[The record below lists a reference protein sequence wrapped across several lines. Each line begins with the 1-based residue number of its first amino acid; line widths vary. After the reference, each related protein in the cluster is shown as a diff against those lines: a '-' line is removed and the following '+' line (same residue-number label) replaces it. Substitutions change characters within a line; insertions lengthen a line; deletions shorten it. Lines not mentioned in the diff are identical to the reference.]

1 MGLGS
6 ILEYIAPR
14 IIWQRRIRTWK
25 IDTGEPEARFL
36 PLLVDRRRKAIDI
49 GAAAGTYTASMI
61 PLAAHVIAVEPI
73 PARAQALRQ
82 QFARARCVTVHE
94 VALSDRTGEAVL
106 RVPADLFWRS
116 TLEVRNRLEG
126 QTNVHQIAVK
136 IATLDSLELQRVG
149 FIKIDVEGHEL
160 AVLNGAAKTLVSERP
175 NILIELEER
184 HCPGT
189 VSSVRRF
196 LQELGYEGH
205 FLFHGQVSPITDF
218 REALHQ
224 NPEQLQESGRAE
236 YVCNFMFIPNERAT
250 FLAKRLRQATP

>member
-1 MGLGS
+1 MSLFMK
-6 ILEYIAPR
+6 LPFQIAPV
-14 IIWQRRIRTWK
+14 K
-25 IDTGEPEARFL
+25 
-36 PLLVDRRRKAIDI
+36 
-49 GAAAGTYTASMI
+49 
-61 PLAAHVIAVEPI
+61 
-73 PARAQALRQ
+73 
-82 QFARARCVTVHE
+82 
-94 VALSDRTGEAVL
+94 
-106 RVPADLFWRS
+106 LFCECRLNCQWRS
-116 TLEVRNRLEG
+116 TIEVRNRLEG
-126 QTNVHQIAVK
+126 QTDVHQIAVK

-160 AVLNGAAKTLVSERP
+160 AVLSGAAKTLVSERP

-236 YVCNFMFIPNERAT
+236 YVCNFMFIPNERAK
-250 FLAKRLRQATP
+250 FLAKRLRQADSLNLGRGAAIFDVNWAQNQFEKAQPRTASESGTKSLTERLNASGSSDRGEAQA